1 MLALKL
7 SCAANSLYKELLLV
21 DEKSDFLKTQ
31 VMSDVHNIVAAIKP
45 LVLWLDRYVVCSSQ
59 MFV

>member
-45 LVLWLDRYVVCSSQ
+45 LVLWLDRYVL
-59 MFV
+59 